1 MQSRRVWGGRIGY
14 VLANVI
20 VMIILHGNSKQFWP
34 KIPYL
39 SLRNESTAE
48 HTRLLFNTLGLVTL
62 GQALI
67 GRLPR
72 RLWLPR
78 AIVLGAIPASLP
90 ALIFFGQRVLR
101 LKGQAGEAYNLALV
115 PILPVAAL
123 ALEETLA
130 NRISPDPGP
139 PAAHADYAHLV

>member
-1 MQSRRVWGGRIGY
+1 MQTMQPWSGRIGY
-14 VLANVI
+14 VLSNVL
-20 VMIILHGNSKQFWP
+20 VMTILHGNSKQFWP

-48 HTRLLFNTLGLVTL
+48 HTRLLFNTLALVTG
-62 GQALI
+62 GQALL

-72 RLWLPR
+72 RHWLPR
-78 AIVLGAIPASLP
+78 AIVLGVIPASLP

-101 LKGQAGEAYNLALV
+101 LKGAAGETYNLALV

-123 ALEETLA
+123 VLEEALVDRL
-130 NRISPDPGP
+130 NPDPG
-139 PAAHADYAHLV
+139 HSTGQADYAHLV

>member
-1 MQSRRVWGGRIGY
+1 MEQGRVWGGRIGY
-14 VLANVI
+14 ILANI
-20 VMIILHGNSKQFWP
+20 FVMIILHGNSKQFWP

-39 SLRNESTAE
+39 SLRNESTLE
-48 HTRLLFNTLGLVTL
+48 HTRLLFNTLGVVTL

-72 RLWLPR
+72 KRWLPR
-78 AIVLGAIPASLP
+78 AIVLAAIPASLP

-101 LKGQAGEAYNLALV
+101 LQGQAGEAYNLALV

-123 ALEETLA
+123 ALEELLVA
-130 NRISPDPGP
+130 RLDDDRSHPD
-139 PAAHADYAHLV
+139 HADYAHLV